1 MRAYG
6 IPEEFISQ
14 GIVQLLYQ
22 DSGCAVLN
30 GGHIS
35 ELFKFK
41 TGVKQGCMISGF
53 LFLLTIDWI
62 MCKTTKQAYT
72 GIRWRFMDQLE
83 DLGFTDD
90 TALSPLPNIRYKKR
104 QKSSQKLPRE

>member
-6 IPEEFISQ
+6 IPEEFINQ
-14 GIVQLLYQ
+14 EIVQLLYQ

-41 TGVKQGCMISGF
+41 TGVSNKV
-53 LFLLTIDWI
+53 
-62 MCKTTKQAYT
+62 A
-72 GIRWRFMDQLE
+72 
-83 DLGFTDD
+83 
-90 TALSPLPNIRYKKR
+90 
-104 QKSSQKLPRE
+104 